1 MAGEAQKAG
10 LKDDE
15 DAMGL
20 VKSFRSEDAEWESLL
35 TQIVFE

>member
-1 MAGEAQKAG
+1 MAGEEAQRAG

-20 VKSFRSEDAEWESLL
+20 VKRFRSEDAE
-35 TQIVFE
+35 